1 MKKTSL
7 ALLGALFAGNVFA
20 QATPTPQPGPGWEI
34 VWGVGVPISPIAS
47 VLIAISLAGATYAFA
62 RRKRGQSL
70 IALCVAAI
78 AGVFAISD
86 NSLAV
91 AEDFDFTI
99 PSKSGATIISCN
111 SFAFGAADDRKLAAD
126 PGSFEVLIGTSVD
139 EGVTLTTVRQIGVAP
154 SSANTVQPQGAGPL
168 LCQAGML
175 VTKETPCYVP
185 CPGNV

>member
-7 ALLGALFAGNVFA
+7 ALLSALFAGNVLA

-34 VWGVGVPISPIAS
+34 VWGIGVPISPLAS

-78 AGVFAISD
+78 AGVFAMSD
-86 NSLAV
+86 SSLAV
-91 AEDFDFTI
+91 GPLFTI
-99 PSKSGATIISCN
+99 PSKSGATVISCN
-111 SFAFGAADDRKLAAD
+111 SFAFGAADDRKLAAA
-126 PGSFEVLIGTSVD
+126 PASFEVLIGTSVA

-154 SSANTVQPQGAGPL
+154 TSANTVQPQDAGPL
-168 LCQAGML
+168 LCQAGL
-175 VTKETPCYVP
+175 VVTPATPCYVP